1 VYEDLG
7 DAAGKCHPEYLIYR
21 LSAIGYRLSQMRSA
35 EMTTPATELPESA
48 REDRLSLRL
57 LPLLDRYGVLL
68 LVLGMAAVSFAL
80 EPEVFLT
87 WRNISNVFRQISF
100 NAILALG
107 VFLVIVTAGID
118 LSVGSTLALA
128 MMTAAVLARDGY
140 PWPLIILAP
149 FVVGA
154 LVGLVNG
161 LGLTWLRLPH
171 PFIMTLGTL
180 NIARGL
186 TNLVSGGVPISGL
199 PDPVRWMGAGN
210 IVVAGVE
217 IPVSLLVV
225 LVCYALMS
233 LFLTYTRTGRHIFAI
248 GGNPQAAR
256 VSGINVD
263 RTLVLAYT
271 ICGMLAGLAG
281 LLLAGRTNS
290 GFPNAGIGQE
300 LDAISAVIIGGASF
314 FGGRG
319 TVLGV
324 FAGALVI
331 GLMRNILNLRNV
343 QVFWQQVLIGVVI
356 IVVVALDVVR
366 RRAGSAQR

>member
-1 VYEDLG
+1 MRTPVADMPE
-7 DAAGKCHPEYLIYR
+7 AARDER
-21 LSAIGYRLSQMRSA
+21 LSVRM
-35 EMTTPATELPESA
+35 LPF
-48 REDRLSLRL
+48 
-57 LPLLDRYGVLL
+57 LDRYGVLL
-68 LVLGMAAVSFAL
+68 LVLGMAAISFAL

-87 WRNISNVFRQISF
+87 WRNISNIFRQISF

-118 LSVGSTLALA
+118 LSVGSTLALS
-128 MMTAAVLARDGY
+128 MMSAAVLARDGY
-140 PWPLIILAP
+140 PWPVVVLAP

-154 LVGLVNG
+154 MVGAVNG

-186 TNLVSGGVPISGL
+186 TNLISGGVPISGL
-199 PDPVRWMGAGN
+199 PAQVSWLGAGD
-210 IVVAGVE
+210 ITLLGLD

-225 LVCYALMS
+225 LAAYGLMS

-256 VSGINVD
+256 VSGINVP
-263 RTLVLAYT
+263 RTLVLVYT
-271 ICGMLAGLAG
+271 LCGMLAGLSG

-331 GLMRNILNLRNV
+331 GLMRNILNLRDV

-356 IVVVALDVVR
+356 IVVVSLDVVR
-366 RRAGSAQR
+366 RRVGSTHR

>member
-1 VYEDLG
+1 MSERDQSVGAERIY
-7 DAAGKCHPEYLIYR
+7 DAEGANLASIKAR
-21 LSAIGYRLSQMRSA
+21 LSTITY
-35 EMTTPATELPESA
+35 
-48 REDRLSLRL
+48 
-57 LPLLDRYGVLL
+57 LLDRYGVLL
-68 LVLGMAAVSFAL
+68 LVVGMAAVSFFL

-87 WRNISNVFRQISF
+87 WRNVSNIFRQISF
-100 NAILALG
+100 NAVLALG

-140 PWPLIILAP
+140 PWPLVILAP
-149 FVVGA
+149 IITGG
-154 LVGLVNG
+154 LVGTVNG
-161 LGLTWLRLPH
+161 LGLTWLHLPH

-186 TNLVSGGVPISGL
+186 TNLISGGVPISGL
-199 PDPVRWMGAGN
+199 PEPVRWLGAGN
-210 IVVAGVE
+210 LRLANIDF
-217 IPVSLLVV
+217 PVSFAVV
-225 LVCYALMS
+225 LICYILVS
-233 LFLTYTRTGRHIFAI
+233 LFLTYTRTGRHIYAI

-263 RTLVLAYT
+263 RTLVLVYT
-271 ICGMLAGLAG
+271 MCGMLAGLSG

-290 GFPNAGIGQE
+290 GFPNAGVGQE

-343 QVFWQQVLIGVVI
+343 PVFWQQVLIGVVI
-356 IVVVALDVVR
+356 IVVVALDVLR
-366 RRAGSAQR
+366 RRGSSSLR

>member
-1 VYEDLG
+1 
-7 DAAGKCHPEYLIYR
+7 
-21 LSAIGYRLSQMRSA
+21 
-35 EMTTPATELPESA
+35 MTTPATELSEA
-48 REDRLSLRL
+48 QRDERLSVRL
-57 LPLLDRYGVLL
+57 LPILDRYGVLL
-68 LVLGMAAVSFAL
+68 LVFGMAAISFAL

-100 NAILALG
+100 NAVLALG
-107 VFLVIVTAGID
+107 VFLVIITAGID
-118 LSVGSTLALA
+118 LSVGSILGLA
-128 MMTAAVLARDGY
+128 MMSTAILAKAGY
-140 PWPLIILAP
+140 PWPMVILTP

-154 LVGLVNG
+154 MVGAVNG

-186 TNLVSGGVPISGL
+186 TNLISNGAAISGL
-199 PDPVRWMGAGN
+199 PEQVSWMGAGD
-210 IVVAGVE
+210 ITLAGVD
-217 IPVSLLVV
+217 IPASLLVV
-225 LVCYALMS
+225 LVSYMLMS
-233 LFLTYTRTGRHIFAI
+233 LFLTYTRTGRHIYAI

-256 VSGINVD
+256 VSGINVS

-290 GFPNAGIGQE
+290 GVPSAGIGQE

-331 GLMRNILNLRNV
+331 GLMRNILNLRDV
-343 QVFWQQVLIGVVI
+343 PVFWQQVLIGVVI
-356 IVVVALDVVR
+356 IVVVSLDVLR
-366 RRAGSAQR
+366 RQVSSSHR

>member
-1 VYEDLG
+1 V
-7 DAAGKCHPEYLIYR
+7 
-21 LSAIGYRLSQMRSA
+21 
-35 EMTTPATELPESA
+35 
-48 REDRLSLRL
+48 RL
-57 LPLLDRYGVLL
+57 LPFLDRYGVLL
-68 LVLGMAAVSFAL
+68 LVLGMAAISFAL

-87 WRNISNVFRQISF
+87 WRNISNIFRQISF
-100 NAILALG
+100 NAVLALG

-128 MMTAAVLARDGY
+128 MMSTAILAKAGT
-140 PWPLIILAP
+140 PWPLVILAP

-154 LVGLVNG
+154 LVGAVNG
-161 LGLTWLRLPH
+161 LGLTWLHLPH

-186 TNLVSGGVPISGL
+186 TNLISRGAAISGL
-199 PDPVRWMGAGN
+199 PDQVTWLGAGD
-210 IVVAGVE
+210 ITVVGVE
-217 IPVSLLVV
+217 VPVSLLAV
-225 LVCYALMS
+225 LVSYMLMS
-233 LFLTYTRTGRHIFAI
+233 AFLTYTRTGRHIYAI

-256 VSGINVD
+256 VSGINVN
-263 RTLVLAYT
+263 RTLVLVYT
-271 ICGMLAGLAG
+271 ICGMLAGLSG

-319 TVLGV
+319 TVVGV

-331 GLMRNILNLRNV
+331 GLMRNILNLRDV
-343 QVFWQQVLIGVVI
+343 PVFWQQVLIGVVI
-356 IVVVALDVVR
+356 IVVVSLDVLR
-366 RRAGSAQR
+366 RKVASSHR